1 MSGSPK
7 EKLTRTEDV
16 EGETQTT
23 DERELYL
30 RDGRKLVIK
39 DEERIVEIKNP
50 SGMLELR
57 IKLTDEGPVLQMES
71 VRMELKATESLEI
84 SSKRIDIVGTDI
96 DIKAKESI
104 DVVAE
109 NDDVRVIGKKIH
121 LN

>member
-1 MSGSPK
+1 MAGSPK
-7 EKLTRTEDV
+7 EKLTREEVDA
-16 EGETQTT
+16 ETTT
-23 DERELYL
+23 SDERELYL

-39 DEERIVEIKNP
+39 DEEQIVEIKNP

-57 IKLTDEGPVLQMES
+57 IKLTEEGPVLQMES
-71 VRMELKATESLEI
+71 IRMELKATESLEI
-84 SSKRIDIVGTDI
+84 NSKRIDIVATDI

>member
-39 DEERIVEIKNP
+39 DDEQIVEIKNP

-84 SSKRIDIVGTDI
+84 SSKRIDIIGTDI